1 MTSIELLAPVA
12 TAREILSL
20 RPLKPLGLDTGMV
33 ESLSSFV
40 FRLAALHRVPSRQLA
55 QYVQRGAIAADGQVR
70 TLPTRLDVP
79 SPEAHAFAR
88 MLAGLTM
95 QPEVEFLGLGW
106 MHAQWAP
113 NRPLA
118 GSNRWCPECF
128 ATMETPYC
136 PLAWSVAGCT
146 TCSKHGCRLVDI
158 CQHCAKPRS
167 DWLPART
174 DHSHCQHCDNPLQ
187 REVVAS
193 DAPALSKAARPDAS
207 ALVVELIGNMQSTAR
222 ERFRPP
228 DFGRLLQEAVQRTR
242 RKTISSVAETAGF
255 SETALQL
262 VTSGRNT
269 PSVDMI
275 LRLCVI
281 ARVPPGTVFG
291 MREWTSEVS
300 VIDTVSTSMLPQKY
314 RRPTHDW
321 ESIRVAMIQA
331 MSPPGKAPT
340 LQEFAL
346 RYEVTPR
353 SLRQQFPAM
362 SKSLET
368 LANRR
373 KSEALATAS

>member
-1 MTSIELLAPVA
+1 
-12 TAREILSL
+12 
-20 RPLKPLGLDTGMV
+20 
-33 ESLSSFV
+33 
-40 FRLAALHRVPSRQLA
+40 
-55 QYVQRGAIAADGQVR
+55 
-70 TLPTRLDVP
+70 
-79 SPEAHAFAR
+79 
-88 MLAGLTM
+88 
-95 QPEVEFLGLGW
+95 
-106 MHAQWAP
+106 
-113 NRPLA
+113 
-118 GSNRWCPECF
+118 
-128 ATMETPYC
+128 METPYC
-136 PLAWSVAGCT
+136 PLAWSLAGCT

-174 DHSHCQHCDNPLQ
+174 DHSHCQHCNKPLQ

-281 ARVPPGTVFG
+281 ACVPPGAVFG
-291 MREWTSEVS
+291 MREWTPESS
-300 VIDTVSTSMLPQKY
+300 IIDTVSTSMLPEKY

-321 ESIRVAMIQA
+321 ESIRVAMVRA
-331 MSPPGKAPT
+331 MSPPNNVLT
-340 LQEFAL
+340 LQEFA
-346 RYEVTPR
+346 RRFEVTPR
-353 SLRQQFPAM
+353 LLRQQFPAM
-362 SKSLET
+362 SKSLEN

-373 KSEALATAS
+373 KSEELAMAS